1 MPPVW
6 LFRDE
11 AASVAVCKML
21 RCLQSKNHPGAK
33 RTRRGNSSSID
44 LTCYRLVPW
53 ASSTSPREFGTC
65 AVSCT
70 FLSPAAFGRREQSP
84 SGTEAVPRSAQTG
97 WCWEEKCRERHFLVQ
112 SRFGVRGA
120 PLSPL
125 DRDRTTPG
133 RCCSPWGWEVQL
145 SQGAQNE
152 GVWAG
157 PHVPDSF
164 LSQRRQ
170 PGWEQS
176 KQILLG
182 FSGFLKFY
190 FN

>member
-33 RTRRGNSSSID
+33 RTRRGNSSFID

-53 ASSTSPREFGTC
+53 ASSASPREFGTC

-84 SGTEAVPRSAQTG
+84 SGTEAVPTG
-97 WCWEEKCRERHFLVQ
+97 CT
-112 SRFGVRGA
+112 
-120 PLSPL
+120 
-125 DRDRTTPG
+125 DRMVLG
-133 RCCSPWGWEVQL
+133 GEVQGKALPSPKQVWGQRSSFVTLGQGQDHPREMLL
-145 SQGAQNE
+145 S
-152 GVWAG
+152 
-157 PHVPDSF
+157 
-164 LSQRRQ
+164 
-170 PGWEQS
+170 
-176 KQILLG
+176 LG
-182 FSGFLKFY
+182 LGSAA
-190 FN
+190 